1 MLEPMPT
8 QSLPW
13 SWYVDEAV
21 LRAEQERIFR
31 RAWQYVGHL
40 GQVAEPGSYFTG
52 RAGLLPIVVTRDR
65 EGALAAFVNVCR
77 HRGFQVAQ
85 GKGRRASLQCGY
97 HAWTYG
103 LDGRLRAAPRADRE
117 PGFAPETLGGLPEL
131 VSSAGLD
138 LDALRHHH
146 RADSELDAN
155 WKIVCENFLEC
166 YHCAV
171 AHPSFSAMVDVAPDA
186 YRLEASGAVST
197 QLGPVRENGR
207 NAYDPAGGVERGQF
221 HFVWPNLTINI
232 LPRRPNLSIGPID
245 PVTPARTARFLD
257 YFFAAHADPEWI
269 EELVAFDAEVG
280 AEDRALVEGVQ
291 RGVASGALE
300 HGRLMSDAERLIVR
314 FQQQVAKALAGSSSS
329 SGRERSRSTSRSR
342 SRRSPSRVSGRSAS
356 RPRTSTRTRAS
367 SSRRRSRPRARCRRA
382 SPLCASSRCAPRP

>member
-1 MLEPMPT
+1 MPT

-13 SWYVDEAV
+13 SWYVDDAV

-31 RAWQYVGHL
+31 RAWQYAGHL

-52 RAGLLPIVVTRDR
+52 RAGLLPVVVTRDR
-65 EGALAAFVNVCR
+65 DGELAAFANVCR

-85 GKGRRASLQCGY
+85 GEGRRASLQCGY

-103 LDGRLRAAPRADRE
+103 LDGHLRAAPRADRE
-117 PGFAPETLGGLPEL
+117 PGFAPDELSLVPVQVDTWGPFVFVNPDREAPPLAETLGDLPEL

-138 LDALRHHH
+138 VDTLRHHH
-146 RADSELDAN
+146 RAESELDAN

-186 YRLEASGAVST
+186 YRLETSGAVST
-197 QLGPVRENGR
+197 QLGPLRENGR
-207 NAYDPAGGVERGQF
+207 NAYDPEGEVERGQF
-221 HFVWPNLTINI
+221 HFVWPNLAINI
-232 LPRRPNLSIGPID
+232 LPGRPNLSIGAID

-257 YFFAAHADPEWI
+257 YFFAADADPEWI
-269 EELVAFDAEVG
+269 EELVAFDSQVG

-291 RGVASGALE
+291 RGVSSGALE

-314 FQQQVAKALAGSSSS
+314 FQRQVAEALAGSA
-329 SGRERSRSTSRSR
+329 ST
-342 SRRSPSRVSGRSAS
+342 AEAADA
-356 RPRTSTRTRAS
+356 TFA
-367 SSRRRSRPRARCRRA
+367 
-382 SPLCASSRCAPRP
+382 

>member
-1 MLEPMPT
+1 VVEIQPLAIGARLAINAMLEAVPT

-13 SWYVDEAV
+13 SWYVDETV

-31 RAWQYVGHL
+31 RAWQYAGHL
-40 GQVAEPGSYFTG
+40 GQVAEPRSYFTG

-65 EGALAAFVNVCR
+65 DGALAAFVNVCR

-85 GKGRRASLQCGY
+85 GEGRRASLQCGY

-117 PGFAPETLGGLPEL
+117 PGFEPEELSLVPAQVDTWGPFVFVNPDGEAPPLAETLGELPEL
-131 VSSAGLD
+131 VASAGLD
-138 LDALRHHH
+138 VEAIRHHH
-146 RADSELDAN
+146 RAESELDAN
-155 WKIVCENFLEC
+155 WKIVCENYLEC
-166 YHCAV
+166 YHCAA

-197 QLGPVRENGR
+197 QLGPLRENGK
-207 NAYDPAGGVERGQF
+207 NAYDPEGEVERGQF
-221 HFVWPNLTINI
+221 QFVWPNLTINI
-232 LPRRPNLSIGPID
+232 LPGRPNLSLGPVD

-257 YFFAAHADPEWI
+257 YFFAADADPAWI
-269 EELVAFDAEVG
+269 EDLVAFDAQVT

-291 RGVASGALE
+291 RGVSSGALE

-314 FQQQVAKALAGSSSS
+314 FQQQVAEA
-329 SGRERSRSTSRSR
+329 
-342 SRRSPSRVSGRSAS
+342 V
-356 RPRTSTRTRAS
+356 RPA
-367 SSRRRSRPRARCRRA
+367 AVEA
-382 SPLCASSRCAPRP
+382 